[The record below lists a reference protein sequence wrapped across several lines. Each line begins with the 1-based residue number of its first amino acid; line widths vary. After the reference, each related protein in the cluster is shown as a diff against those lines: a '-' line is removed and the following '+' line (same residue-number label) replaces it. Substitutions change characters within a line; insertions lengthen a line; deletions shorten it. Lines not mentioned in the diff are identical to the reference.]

1 MLATF
6 SDVYIYVYKERE
18 RERERDCL
26 FGVVVVYTSAYL
38 GERFYL
44 IILKKKHF

>member
-18 RERERDCL
+18 RERERERDCL
-26 FGVVVVYTSAYL
+26 FGVVVVYTSAFL
-38 GERFYL
+38 GEIFYL
-44 IILKKKHF
+44 II